1 MEKQISRIEK
11 FVDSLQHGELQEEQ
25 SMVLQCDIDGIGGD
39 NTSDCANYVA
49 GACNVTNTQI
59 CMNYGVCNN
68 ATNVTGCRNYPS
80 YPTDPTGCLIE
91 V

>member
-11 FVDSLQHGELQEEQ
+11 FVDSLSLGELQEKQ
-25 SMVLQCDIDGIGGD
+25 SIVLQSELDEVGGS
-39 NTSDCANYVA
+39 NISDCYNRIPAS
-49 GACNVTNTQI
+49 CNTTNTQL
-59 CMNYGVCNN
+59 CFNYGVCAD

-91 V
+91 D